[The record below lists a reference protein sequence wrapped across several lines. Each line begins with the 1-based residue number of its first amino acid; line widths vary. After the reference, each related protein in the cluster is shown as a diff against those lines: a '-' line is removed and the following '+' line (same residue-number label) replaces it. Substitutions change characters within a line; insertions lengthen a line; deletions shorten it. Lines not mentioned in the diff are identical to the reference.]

1 MSNQMNIKVIQT
13 DLIENE
19 INTIFDGVST
29 LIIDS
34 HYEVKYKENN
44 TIDVHLKV
52 DKTTGSLSR
61 ISENETMLNF
71 DLNEITSAYV
81 KSEAGLILMEVKT
94 HDITLNDNSLEISYD
109 LLQQRNTIAS
119 FKLKMEW

>member
-1 MSNQMNIKVIQT
+1 MSNQTHIKVVQT

-19 INTIFDGVST
+19 INTIFNGNST
-29 LIIDS
+29 LEIDS

-44 TIDVHLKV
+44 ETDVHLKIN
-52 DKTTGSLSR
+52 KTTGSLSR

-94 HDITLNDNSLEISYD
+94 HDITLSSNSLEISYD